1 MVIGRNMKKMLLTG
15 LLMTLTLPVLL
26 LPGQALAGEAPYEGY
41 TWNHSGNEVRS
52 INGYLYDSSI
62 DPTGS
67 DTGSFKNPESLFIS
81 DDDSIYVVDTGNSR
95 IVHMDKDGRLLNL
108 IGDTEGSGKLQEPK
122 GIFVKDDGTV
132 YVADTKNARIAIF
145 DKNGKFVKEFLKP
158 DSPLL
163 GANFSYSPSKLVVDK
178 RDYMY
183 VVSDGNTQG
192 LLQIDSG
199 GKFKGFYGANH
210 VGFSWTRLLIKL
222 VATKEQQ
229 NQLATVKPSEFSNV
243 DLDEEGFIYSTTLG
257 EEYNQI
263 KRLSPVGVDTLNI
276 GQRWYGDYYSD
287 GPFSMA
293 SFMGISIDEN
303 GFITALDLQSS
314 KVFQYDKLGNL
325 LFSFGGIG
333 DQNGLFVTPSAVDQT
348 SDGMIYVVDKGRGR
362 IDRFRTTPF
371 ADLVHKASLLY
382 VDGSYDDAQ
391 SLWQEV
397 LRLNANYDM
406 AYQAIGKALY
416 KAEQYKESMSY
427 FKLSNSKADYSSAF
441 REYRKLYIREHF
453 TYFFAGGIG
462 LFLLLFW
469 SAPRLY
475 RRFHS
480 WLYKG
485 NQAVLDPAKG
495 EIR

>member
-1 MVIGRNMKKMLLTG
+1 MIGCKLKKTLLAGILLTFI
-15 LLMTLTLPVLL
+15 LPTLL
-26 LPGQALAGEAPYEGY
+26 LPGQALADAPYKGY
-41 TWNHSGNEVRS
+41 TWNQLGDDVSS

-62 DPTGS
+62 DPVNTGA
-67 DTGSFKNPESLFIS
+67 GGLKNPESLFIGE
-81 DDDSIYVVDTGNSR
+81 DDTLYVVDTGNSR
-95 IVHMDKDGRLLNL
+95 IVHMDKDGGLINI
-108 IGDTEGSGKLQEPK
+108 IGDAEGSGKLQEPK
-122 GIFVKDDGTV
+122 GMFVKADGTV
-132 YVADTKNARIAIF
+132 YVADTKNQRIAIF
-145 DKNGKFVKEFLKP
+145 DKNGKFIKDFLKP
-158 DSPLL
+158 ESPLL
-163 GANFSYSPSKLVVDK
+163 GAKFSYSPSKLIVDK

-210 VGFSWTRLLIKL
+210 VGFSWTRLLIKF

-243 DLDEEGFIYSTTLG
+243 DLDQEGFIYSTTLG
-257 EEYNQI
+257 EEVNQI

-276 GQRWYGDYYSD
+276 GNRWYGDYYND

-293 SFMGISIDEN
+293 SFMGISVDKN
-303 GFITALDLQSS
+303 GFITVLDLQTS

-325 LFSFGGIG
+325 LFSFGGTG
-333 DQNGLFVTPSAVDQT
+333 DQNGLFVTPSAVEQT
-348 SDGMIYVVDKGRGR
+348 SDGLIYVVDKGRGR

-382 VDGSYDDAQ
+382 VDGSYDDAK

-406 AYQAIGKALY
+406 AYLAIGKALY
-416 KAEQYKESMSY
+416 KDEQYKDAMSY
-427 FKLSNSKADYSSAF
+427 FKLARSKVDYSSAF

-453 TYFFAGGIG
+453 IYFFAGGIG
-462 LFLLLFW
+462 ALLLLFW
-469 SAPRLY
+469 SVPRLY
-475 RRFHS
+475 RRFHT
-480 WLYKG
+480 WLYRQKPT
-485 NQAVLDPAKG
+485 VLEPSKG
-495 EIR
+495 EMG